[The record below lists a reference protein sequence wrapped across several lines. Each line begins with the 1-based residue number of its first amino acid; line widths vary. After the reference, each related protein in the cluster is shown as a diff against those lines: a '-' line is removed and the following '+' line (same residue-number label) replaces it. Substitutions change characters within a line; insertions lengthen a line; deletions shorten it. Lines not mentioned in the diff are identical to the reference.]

1 MTAFPA
7 NVWVM
12 TALPI
17 RSSEPADLIREPSL
31 RRLLG
36 AAIVGAIG
44 VILFSVAFAGH
55 VVRSMSS
62 LPASSAGDAQ
72 TLSAA
77 MPWLVLAGIVHL
89 IVAAALAG
97 GRDSIRIAA
106 AAITGITAVAAAAAA
121 AMTAAGIDPFAWS
134 AAGHP
139 AASGVGILGVT
150 AVLYGAAALLA
161 GSVSED

>member
-1 MTAFPA
+1 
-7 NVWVM
+7 M
-12 TALPI
+12 TALPV
-17 RSSEPADLIREPSL
+17 RAPEPTDLIRAPSL

-36 AAIVGAIG
+36 AAIVGSIG

-55 VVRSMSS
+55 VVRSMNS
-62 LPASSAGDAQ
+62 LPATSGADAQ

-77 MPWLVLAGIVHL
+77 MPWLVLAGVVHL

-97 GRDSIRIAA
+97 GRDSIRIVA

-150 AVLYGAAALLA
+150 AALYGAASLLA

>member
-1 MTAFPA
+1 
-7 NVWVM
+7 M

-17 RSSEPADLIREPSL
+17 RAPEPADLIRQPSL

-62 LPASSAGDAQ
+62 LPASSAADAQ
-72 TLSAA
+72 ALSAVI
-77 MPWLVLAGIVHL
+77 PWLVLAGVVHFV
-89 IVAAALAG
+89 VAAALAG
-97 GRDSIRIAA
+97 ARDSVRIAA

-139 AASGVGILGVT
+139 AASGVGILGLT

-161 GSVSED
+161 GSVAED